1 MGHKIHPKGLRLG
14 YTQDWQSRWF
24 APKNMPALLM
34 EDFQIRQIVES
45 RFLLAAVSA
54 VSIERAGSFL
64 RVNIHTARPG
74 VVIGKKGADIE
85 NLRKDLEKLTGSKTF
100 INVIEIKNPE
110 TDARLV
116 AQSIAFQIE
125 KRAHYGAAMKKAI
138 EKALAGKAL
147 GIKIMCGGR
156 LGGAEIARTE
166 WKREGRVPL
175 HTLCADIDYGT
186 YEANTVSGK
195 IGIKVWIFKKTHF
208 AKSPREILNELRK
221 HREMQETTAPEG
233 VKETVTPLKKD
244 APKAKAAVKPA
255 LVKAEVKVENKAVKK
270 AEVKEEKVKE
280 EKTVK
285 TAKTAKT
292 TKATKTTK
300 TTKTTAKKTTAKKT
314 TKKETAKAE
323 VKAEAKSEE
332 K

>member
-110 TDARLV
+110 TDAKLV

-221 HREMQETTAPEG
+221 HRDMQETSATEG
-233 VKETVTPLKKD
+233 VKETVTPVKKE
-244 APKAKAAVKPA
+244 AKAKAVKPVKVEAKAEVKAAEEKAVKPA
-255 LVKAEVKVENKAVKK
+255 KATKAAKETKADKETKAE
-270 AEVKEEKVKE
+270 
-280 EKTVK
+280 
-285 TAKTAKT
+285 
-292 TKATKTTK
+292 KATKTTK
-300 TTKTTAKKTTAKKT
+300 TAAKKTTAKKT
-314 TKKETAKAE
+314 AKKDTKAE
-323 VKAEAKSEE
+323 TKAEAKSEE

>member
-24 APKNMPALLM
+24 SPNNMPALLM
-34 EDFQIRQIVES
+34 EDFQIRQLIENK
-45 RFLLAAVSA
+45 FLLAAVSA
-54 VSIERAGSFL
+54 VGIERAGSFL

-85 NLRKDLEKLTGSKTF
+85 SLRKELEALTGHKTF
-100 INVIEIKNPE
+100 VNVIEIKNPE
-110 TDARLV
+110 TDAKLV

-138 EKALAGKAL
+138 DKALAGKAL
-147 GIKIMCGGR
+147 GIKIMVSGR

-186 YEANTVSGK
+186 YEANTISGK

-208 AKSPREILNELRK
+208 AKSPKEILNELRK
-221 HREMQETTAPEG
+221 HRDMNVPALEG
-233 VKETVTPLKKD
+233 SGENASPAQGENKTEA
-244 APKAKAAVKPA
+244 APKAAKKAV
-255 LVKAEVKVENKAVKK
+255 VKASAPVVKK
-270 AEVKEEKVKE
+270 KAPVK
-280 EKTVK
+280 KTEDK
-285 TAKTAKT
+285 TQPDTE
-292 TKATKTTK
+292 
-300 TTKTTAKKTTAKKT
+300 AKKADTAQSK
-314 TKKETAKAE
+314 
-323 VKAEAKSEE
+323 
-332 K
+332 

>member
-85 NLRKDLEKLTGSKTF
+85 ALRKDLEKLTGSKTF

-221 HREMQETTAPEG
+221 HRDMQETSATEG
-233 VKETVTPLKKD
+233 VKETVTPVKKE
-244 APKAKAAVKPA
+244 AKAKAVKPA
-255 LVKAEVKVENKAVKK
+255 KVEAKAEVKA
-270 AEVKEEKVKE
+270 VKEEVKP
-280 EKTVK
+280 
-285 TAKTAKT
+285 AKAA
-292 TKATKTTK
+292 KATKAAKETKAEKETK

-314 TKKETAKAE
+314 AKKETKAE

>member
-34 EDFQIRQIVES
+34 EDFQIRQIVED
-45 RFLLAAVSA
+45 RFLLAAVSS
-54 VSIERAGSFL
+54 VGIERAGSFL

-85 NLRKDLEKLTGSKTF
+85 ALRKDLEKLTGSKTF
-100 INVIEIKNPE
+100 VNVIEIKNPE
-110 TDARLV
+110 TDAKLV

-138 EKALAGKAL
+138 DKALAGKAL
-147 GIKIMCGGR
+147 GIKIMVGGR

-208 AKSPREILNELRK
+208 AKTPREILNELRK
-221 HREMQETTAPEG
+221 HREMQENNTPAGTEEK
-233 VKETVTPLKKD
+233 VKPV
-244 APKAKAAVKPA
+244 KAEEPRARIDNAVKPS
-255 LVKAEVKVENKAVKK
+255 VKKATKTVGKKETKVATKKVVAKKTVKK
-270 AEVKEEKVKE
+270 AEP
-280 EKTVK
+280 
-285 TAKTAKT
+285 
-292 TKATKTTK
+292 
-300 TTKTTAKKTTAKKT
+300 
-314 TKKETAKAE
+314 KAE
-323 VKAEAKSEE
+323 GKSEE

>member
-221 HREMQETTAPEG
+221 HREMQETAAPEG
-233 VKETVTPLKKD
+233 VKETVTPLKKE
-244 APKAKAAVKPA
+244 APKAKAVKPA
-255 LVKAEVKVENKAVKK
+255 KAEVKAETKVEAK
-270 AEVKEEKVKE
+270 AEVKEEK
-280 EKTVK
+280 
-285 TAKTAKT
+285 A

-300 TTKTTAKKTTAKKT
+300 AKTTKTAAKKTTAKKT
-314 TKKETAKAE
+314 AKKETKAE
-323 VKAEAKSEE
+323 AKAEAKSEE

>member
-221 HREMQETTAPEG
+221 HRDMQETSANEG
-233 VKETVTPLKKD
+233 VKETVTPLKKE

-255 LVKAEVKVENKAVKK
+255 KAEVKVEKK
-270 AEVKEEKVKE
+270 AEVKKEAVKE
-280 EKTVK
+280 ENAVK
-285 TAKTAKT
+285 V

-300 TTKTTAKKTTAKKT
+300 TAKTTKTTKTAAKKTTAKKT
-314 TKKETAKAE
+314 SKKETTKAE

>member
-221 HREMQETTAPEG
+221 HREMQETSAPEG
-233 VKETVTPLKKD
+233 VKETVTPLKKE
-244 APKAKAAVKPA
+244 AVKAVKPA
-255 LVKAEVKVENKAVKK
+255 KVEAKAEVKA
-270 AEVKEEKVKE
+270 VKEEKA
-280 EKTVK
+280 
-285 TAKTAKT
+285 AKPAKV
-292 TKATKTTK
+292 TKAAKETKVSKETKAEKTTK
-300 TTKTTAKKTTAKKT
+300 TTKTAAKKTTAKKT
-314 TKKETAKAE
+314 AKKETKT
-323 VKAEAKSEE
+323 EAKSEE

>member
-24 APKNMPALLM
+24 APKNMPALIM
-34 EDFQIRQIVES
+34 EDFQIRQLVES
-45 RFLLAAVSA
+45 RFVLAAVSA
-54 VSIERAGSFL
+54 VGIERAGSFL

-85 NLRKDLEKLTGSKTF
+85 TLRKDLEKLTGSKTF
-100 INVIEIKNPE
+100 VNVIEIKNPE

-147 GIKIMCGGR
+147 GIKIMLSGR

-208 AKSPREILNELRK
+208 AKSPKEILNELRK
-221 HREMQETTAPEG
+221 HREMQEGSSVEG
-233 VKETVTPLKKD
+233 VKEEVIS
-244 APKAKAAVKPA
+244 AAKNLIKPE
-255 LVKAEVKVENKAVKK
+255 AETAKK
-270 AEVKEEKVKE
+270 AP
-280 EKTVK
+280 
-285 TAKTAKT
+285 AKK
-292 TKATKTTK
+292 KAS
-300 TTKTTAKKTTAKKT
+300 AKKTTAKKAVA
-314 TKKETAKAE
+314 KKED
-323 VKAEAKSEE
+323 VKKDETK
-332 K
+332 

>member
-24 APKNMPALLM
+24 APNNMPALLM
-34 EDFQIRQIVES
+34 EDFQIRQLIES
-45 RFLLAAVSA
+45 KFLLAAVSA
-54 VSIERAGSFL
+54 VGIERAGSFL

-85 NLRKDLEKLTGSKTF
+85 SLRKELEALTGNKTF
-100 INVIEIKNPE
+100 VNVIEIKNPE
-110 TDARLV
+110 TDAKLV

-138 EKALAGKAL
+138 DKALAGKAL
-147 GIKIMCGGR
+147 GIKIMVSGR

-186 YEANTVSGK
+186 YEANTISGK

-208 AKSPREILNELRK
+208 AKSPKEILNELRK
-221 HREMQETTAPEG
+221 HRDMNVPALEGSSEDAFPAEGG
-233 VKETVTPLKKD
+233 VKTEA
-244 APKAKAAVKPA
+244 APKVAKKAV
-255 LVKAEVKVENKAVKK
+255 VKASAPVVKKKAPFKKPEVKTQPQSEAKK
-270 AEVKEEKVKE
+270 AD
-280 EKTVK
+280 
-285 TAKTAKT
+285 TAEGK
-292 TKATKTTK
+292 
-300 TTKTTAKKTTAKKT
+300 
-314 TKKETAKAE
+314 
-323 VKAEAKSEE
+323 
-332 K
+332 

>member
-221 HREMQETTAPEG
+221 HRDMQETSATEG
-233 VKETVTPLKKD
+233 VKETVTPVKKE
-244 APKAKAAVKPA
+244 AKAKAVKPA
-255 LVKAEVKVENKAVKK
+255 KVEAKAEVKA
-270 AEVKEEKVKE
+270 VKEEKAVKP
-280 EKTVK
+280 
-285 TAKTAKT
+285 AKATKT
-292 TKATKTTK
+292 TKAAKETKAEKTTK

-314 TKKETAKAE
+314 AKKETKAE
-323 VKAEAKSEE
+323 AKAEAKSEE

>member
-221 HREMQETTAPEG
+221 HREMQETSVTEG
-233 VKETVTPLKKD
+233 VKETVTPVKKE
-244 APKAKAAVKPA
+244 AKAKAVKP
-255 LVKAEVKVENKAVKK
+255 VKVEAKAKTEAKAVK
-270 AEVKEEKVKE
+270 AVKEEKVAKPTKAAKATKE
-280 EKTVK
+280 
-285 TAKTAKT
+285 
-292 TKATKTTK
+292 TKATKTEKATK
-300 TTKTTAKKTTAKKT
+300 TAKPAAKKTTAKKT
-314 TKKETAKAE
+314 AKKTT
-323 VKAEAKSEE
+323 KAEAKSEE

>member
-85 NLRKDLEKLTGSKTF
+85 ALRKDLEKLTGSKTF

-221 HREMQETTAPEG
+221 HREMQENAPEG
-233 VKETVTPLKKD
+233 VKETVTPLKKE

-255 LVKAEVKVENKAVKK
+255 KAEVKVAKK
-270 AEVKEEKVKE
+270 AEVKAEEVKE
-280 EKTVK
+280 E
-285 TAKTAKT
+285 
-292 TKATKTTK
+292 KATKTTK
-300 TTKTTAKKTTAKKT
+300 TTKAAKTTKTAAKKTTAKKT

>member
-24 APKNMPALLM
+24 APKNMPALIM
-34 EDFQIRQIVES
+34 EDYQIRQIVES
-45 RFLLAAVSA
+45 RFQLAAVSS
-54 VSIERAGSFL
+54 VGIERAGSFL

-85 NLRKDLEKLTGSKTF
+85 ALRKDLEKLTGSKTF
-100 INVIEIKNPE
+100 VNVIEIKNPE

-138 EKALAGKAL
+138 DKALAGKAL
-147 GIKIMCGGR
+147 GIKIMVAGR

-195 IGIKVWIFKKTHF
+195 IGIKVWIFKKIHF
-208 AKSPREILNELRK
+208 AKTPKEILNELRK
-221 HREMQETTAPEG
+221 HREMQEGSATHG
-233 VKETVTPLKKD
+233 V
-244 APKAKAAVKPA
+244 
-255 LVKAEVKVENKAVKK
+255 
-270 AEVKEEKVKE
+270 EEKVTPAE
-280 EKTVK
+280 ES
-285 TAKTAKT
+285 
-292 TKATKTTK
+292 KAP
-300 TTKTTAKKTTAKKT
+300 AKKAAAQDK
-314 TKKETAKAE
+314 
-323 VKAEAKSEE
+323 
-332 K
+332 

>member
-24 APKNMPALLM
+24 APKNMPALIM

-45 RFLLAAVSA
+45 RFLLAAVSS
-54 VSIERAGSFL
+54 VGIERAGAFL

-85 NLRKDLEKLTGSKTF
+85 ALRKDLEKLTGSKTF
-100 INVIEIKNPE
+100 VNVIEIKNPE

-138 EKALAGKAL
+138 DKALAGKAL
-147 GIKIMCGGR
+147 GIKIMVSGR

-195 IGIKVWIFKKTHF
+195 IGIKVWIFKKIHF
-208 AKSPREILNELRK
+208 AKTPKEILNELRK
-221 HREMQETTAPEG
+221 HREMQEGSATQGVEEKITPVEQTTAE
-233 VKETVTPLKKD
+233 
-244 APKAKAAVKPA
+244 KAAK
-255 LVKAEVKVENKAVKK
+255 
-270 AEVKEEKVKE
+270 
-280 EKTVK
+280 
-285 TAKTAKT
+285 
-292 TKATKTTK
+292 
-300 TTKTTAKKTTAKKT
+300 
-314 TKKETAKAE
+314 
-323 VKAEAKSEE
+323 
-332 K
+332 